1 MDTNKIG
8 RVVIISMFV
17 CVFVWIIYE
26 SIIPEKIYTVRQK
39 HPLVEII
46 LSEKPYFHYIG
57 LDQPFYYVLEAKNYP
72 NSFRISDVVLDLVQD
87 NDSLSTA
94 IKKLNS
100 GDTILINIDTTAFLK
115 LNKNSEN
122 VEILGLTIKNNLI
135 IDTDKIEKFQRNNK
149 SSRRF
154 SFLVIAIIFFF
165 IIRKH
170 IKSKRQSEI

>member
-17 CVFVWIIYE
+17 CCFVWIIYA
-26 SIIPEKIYTVRQK
+26 SIIPEKIYKVGQK
-39 HPLVEII
+39 HPSVEII
-46 LSEKPYFHYIG
+46 LREKPYFYFSG
-57 LDQPFYYVLEAKNYP
+57 LDQPFYYDLEAISYP
-72 NSFRISDVVLDLVQD
+72 NSFRISDFVLDLVQD
-87 NDSLSTA
+87 NDSISSA
-94 IKKLNS
+94 IKKLDS
-100 GDTILINIDTTAFLK
+100 GDTILINIDTLDFLR

-122 VEILGLTIKNNLI
+122 VEILGLKIKDNLI

-149 SSRRF
+149 SSSRF
-154 SFLVIAIIFFF
+154 SFLVIAIILFF